1 MARNSGLAGIG
12 TVWAEVVAG
21 LGAKAHEADLEAR
34 FRLAAEGSVQDRIFH
49 LHSGKVKLT
58 RATSMGRDHLL
69 EVLGPTDTFGL
80 NALTDDPA
88 EELDS
93 SNSAQRPA
101 PTAKHP
107 GASGNG
113 NLTGTNS
120 PTSTNSPARQ
130 TAARTWFATATTLE
144 PVHLDWVLVTDARE
158 YLAKHQEL
166 YLELLRALNRQTELL
181 YQRTMALR
189 DVDVPGRIAAALL
202 ELMERFGQ
210 PLEAETANQ
219 PRPIGDS
226 PTGGQMSGQL
236 ARSVAGTSN
245 GNPRESAF
253 PAAGVRLPH
262 GLTQLELGQ
271 MAGASRETANK
282 VLADFIARG
291 WIVQKRRSIIIMN
304 EERLRY
310 RAS

>member
-1 MARNSGLAGIG
+1 MARNSGLAGLG
-12 TVWAEVVAG
+12 AVWAEVVAG
-21 LGAKAHEADLEAR
+21 LGARAREADLDPR

-80 NALTDDPA
+80 NALTDDPV
-88 EELDS
+88 EEFDD
-93 SNSAQRPA
+93 SNSVQRSAAASKQPDD
-101 PTAKHP
+101 
-107 GASGNG
+107 SGNA
-113 NLTGTNS
+113 NPNS
-120 PTSTNSPARQ
+120 THRSAGQ

-158 YLAKHQEL
+158 YLAKHQGL
-166 YLELLRALNRQTELL
+166 HLELLRALNRQTELL

-219 PRPIGDS
+219 PRPTEES
-226 PTGGQMSGQL
+226 PAGGQMSGQM
-236 ARSVAGTSN
+236 AASFAVASS
-245 GNPRESAF
+245 GNPPRAAF
-253 PAAGVRLPH
+253 PVGGVRLPH

>member
-1 MARNSGLAGIG
+1 MARNSGSAGLG
-12 TVWAEVVAG
+12 AVWAEVVAG
-21 LGAKAHEADLEAR
+21 LGAKAHEADLDSR

-88 EELDS
+88 DELDN
-93 SNSAQRPA
+93 SNSAPRPA
-101 PTAKHP
+101 PAAKQP
-107 GASGNG
+107 SESGNG
-113 NLTGTNS
+113 NLT
-120 PTSTNSPARQ
+120 STNSPAAQ

-158 YLAKHQEL
+158 YLAKHREL
-166 YLELLRALNRQTELL
+166 HLELLRALNRQTELL

-219 PRPIGDS
+219 PRPTEES
-226 PTGGQMSGQL
+226 PAGGQMSGQL
-236 ARSVAGTSN
+236 APSSAVASS
-245 GNPRESAF
+245 GNSPQSAF

>member
-1 MARNSGLAGIG
+1 M
-12 TVWAEVVAG
+12 WAEVVAG

-58 RATSMGRDHLL
+58 RATSIGRNHLL
-69 EVLGPTDTFGL
+69 EVLGPTDTIGL

-88 EELDS
+88 DELDS
-93 SNSAQRPA
+93 SNPAQRPA
-101 PTAKHP
+101 LAAKQP

-113 NLTGTNS
+113 NLTS
-120 PTSTNSPARQ
+120 ANSPAQQ

-166 YLELLRALNRQTELL
+166 HLELLRALNRQTELL

-210 PLEAETANQ
+210 PLEAENTNQ
-219 PRPIGDS
+219 PRPTEDS
-226 PTGGQMSGQL
+226 PAGGQMSEQL
-236 ARSVAGTSN
+236 ARSVAGTSD

-291 WIVQKRRSIIIMN
+291 WIVQKRRSIVIMN

>member
-1 MARNSGLAGIG
+1 MARNSGLAGLG
-12 TVWAEVVAG
+12 AVWAEVVAG
-21 LGAKAHEADLEAR
+21 LGAKAHEADLDSR

-101 PTAKHP
+101 PAANQP

-113 NLTGTNS
+113 NLT
-120 PTSTNSPARQ
+120 STNSPAGQ

-158 YLAKHQEL
+158 YLAKHQGL
-166 YLELLRALNRQTELL
+166 HLELLRALNRQTELL

-219 PRPIGDS
+219 PRPTEES
-226 PTGGQMSGQL
+226 PAGGQMSGQMV
-236 ARSVAGTSN
+236 RSAAVTSN

-253 PAAGVRLPH
+253 PAAGVRLAH

>member
-1 MARNSGLAGIG
+1 MAQNSGLAGLG
-12 TVWAEVVAG
+12 AVWAEVVAG
-21 LGAKAHEADLEAR
+21 LGTRAREADLDPR

-80 NALTDDPA
+80 NALTDDPV
-88 EELDS
+88 EEVDDS
-93 SNSAQRPA
+93 DSVQRSAAAAKQPRESGNENPHSTHRPA
-101 PTAKHP
+101 
-107 GASGNG
+107 G
-113 NLTGTNS
+113 
-120 PTSTNSPARQ
+120 Q

-158 YLAKHQEL
+158 YLAKHQGL
-166 YLELLRALNRQTELL
+166 HLELLRALNRQTELL

-219 PRPIGDS
+219 PRPTEES
-226 PTGGQMSGQL
+226 PAGGQMSGQM
-236 ARSVAGTSN
+236 APSSAVTSSRN
-245 GNPRESAF
+245 SPRSAF
-253 PAAGVRLPH
+253 PVGGVRLPH

-291 WIVQKRRSIIIMN
+291 WIIQKRRSIIIMN

>member
-1 MARNSGLAGIG
+1 MARNSGLAGLG
-12 TVWAEVVAG
+12 VVWAEVVAG
-21 LGAKAHEADLEAR
+21 LGARAHEADLDSR

-80 NALTDDPA
+80 NALTDDPV
-88 EELDS
+88 EEFDD
-93 SNSAQRPA
+93 SNSVQRSAAA
-101 PTAKHP
+101 PKQP
-107 GASGNG
+107 DDSGNA
-113 NLTGTNS
+113 NPNS
-120 PTSTNSPARQ
+120 THRSAGQS
-130 TAARTWFATATTLE
+130 AARTWFATATTLE

-158 YLAKHQEL
+158 YLAKHQGL
-166 YLELLRALNRQTELL
+166 HLELLRALNRQTELL

-219 PRPIGDS
+219 PRPTEES
-226 PTGGQMSGQL
+226 LAGGQMSGQM
-236 ARSVAGTSN
+236 APPAAVTSS
-245 GNPRESAF
+245 GNPPRAAF
-253 PAAGVRLPH
+253 PVGGVRLPH

>member
-1 MARNSGLAGIG
+1 MARNSGLAGLG
-12 TVWAEVVAG
+12 AVWAEVVAG
-21 LGAKAHEADLEAR
+21 LGARAHEADLDSR

-80 NALTDDPA
+80 NALTDDPV
-88 EELDS
+88 EEFGD
-93 SNSAQRPA
+93 SNSVQRSAAASKQPDD
-101 PTAKHP
+101 
-107 GASGNG
+107 SGNA
-113 NLTGTNS
+113 NPNS
-120 PTSTNSPARQ
+120 THRSAGQ

-158 YLAKHQEL
+158 YLAKHQGL
-166 YLELLRALNRQTELL
+166 HLELLRALNRQTELL

-210 PLEAETANQ
+210 PLESETANQ
-219 PRPIGDS
+219 PRPTEES
-226 PTGGQMSGQL
+226 PAGGQMSGQM
-236 ARSVAGTSN
+236 APSSAVTSS
-245 GNPRESAF
+245 GNSPRAAF
-253 PAAGVRLPH
+253 PVGGVRLPH

>member
-1 MARNSGLAGIG
+1 MAQNSGLAGLG
-12 TVWAEVVAG
+12 AVWAEVVAG
-21 LGAKAHEADLEAR
+21 LGARAREADLDPR

-58 RATSMGRDHLL
+58 RATTMGRDHLL

-80 NALTDDPA
+80 NALTDNPVEDVD
-88 EELDS
+88 DS
-93 SNSAQRPA
+93 DSVQRSAAAAKQPRESGNENPHSTHRPA
-101 PTAKHP
+101 
-107 GASGNG
+107 G
-113 NLTGTNS
+113 
-120 PTSTNSPARQ
+120 Q

-158 YLAKHQEL
+158 YLAKHQGL
-166 YLELLRALNRQTELL
+166 HLELLRALNRQTELL

-219 PRPIGDS
+219 PRPTEES
-226 PTGGQMSGQL
+226 PAGGQMSGQM
-236 ARSVAGTSN
+236 APSFAVTSS
-245 GNPRESAF
+245 GNSPRSAF
-253 PAAGVRLPH
+253 PVGGVRLPH

-291 WIVQKRRSIIIMN
+291 WIIQKRRSIIIMN

>member
-1 MARNSGLAGIG
+1 MAQNSGLASLGA
-12 TVWAEVVAG
+12 VWAEVVAG
-21 LGAKAHEADLEAR
+21 LGARAREADLDPR

-58 RATSMGRDHLL
+58 RATTMGRDHLL

-80 NALTDDPA
+80 NALTDNPVEDVD
-88 EELDS
+88 DS
-93 SNSAQRPA
+93 DSVQRSAAAAKQPRESGNENPHSTHRPA
-101 PTAKHP
+101 GQP
-107 GASGNG
+107 
-113 NLTGTNS
+113 
-120 PTSTNSPARQ
+120 
-130 TAARTWFATATTLE
+130 AARTWFATATTLE

-158 YLAKHQEL
+158 YLAKHQGL
-166 YLELLRALNRQTELL
+166 HLELLRALNRQTELL

-219 PRPIGDS
+219 PRPTEES
-226 PTGGQMSGQL
+226 PAGGQMSGQM
-236 ARSVAGTSN
+236 APSFAVTSS
-245 GNPRESAF
+245 GNSPRSAF
-253 PAAGVRLPH
+253 PVGGVRLPH

>member
-1 MARNSGLAGIG
+1 MAQNSGLASLGA
-12 TVWAEVVAG
+12 VWAEVVAG
-21 LGAKAHEADLEAR
+21 LGARAREADLDPR

-58 RATSMGRDHLL
+58 RATTMGRDHLL

-80 NALTDDPA
+80 NALTDNPVEDVD
-88 EELDS
+88 DS
-93 SNSAQRPA
+93 DSVQRSAAAAKQPRESGNENPHSTHRPA
-101 PTAKHP
+101 
-107 GASGNG
+107 G
-113 NLTGTNS
+113 
-120 PTSTNSPARQ
+120 Q

-158 YLAKHQEL
+158 YLAKHQGL
-166 YLELLRALNRQTELL
+166 HLELLRALNRQTELL

-219 PRPIGDS
+219 PRPTEES
-226 PTGGQMSGQL
+226 PAGGQMSGQM
-236 ARSVAGTSN
+236 APSFAVTSS
-245 GNPRESAF
+245 GNSPRSAF
-253 PAAGVRLPH
+253 PVGGVRLPH

-291 WIVQKRRSIIIMN
+291 WIIQKRRSIIIMN

>member
-1 MARNSGLAGIG
+1 MAQNSGLAGLG
-12 TVWAEVVAG
+12 AVWAEVVAG
-21 LGAKAHEADLEAR
+21 LGARAREADLDPR

-80 NALTDDPA
+80 NALTDDPV
-88 EELDS
+88 EEFDD
-93 SNSAQRPA
+93 SNSVQRSAAASKQPDD
-101 PTAKHP
+101 
-107 GASGNG
+107 SGNE
-113 NLTGTNS
+113 N
-120 PTSTNSPARQ
+120 PHSTHRSAGQ

-158 YLAKHQEL
+158 YLAKHQGL
-166 YLELLRALNRQTELL
+166 HLELLRALNRQTELL

-219 PRPIGDS
+219 PRPTEES
-226 PTGGQMSGQL
+226 PVGGQMSGQM
-236 ARSVAGTSN
+236 APPAAVTSS
-245 GNPRESAF
+245 GNPPRAAF
-253 PAAGVRLPH
+253 PVGGVRLPH

>member
-1 MARNSGLAGIG
+1 M
-12 TVWAEVVAG
+12 WAEVVAG
-21 LGAKAHEADLEAR
+21 LGTRAREADLDPR

-80 NALTDDPA
+80 NALTDDPV
-88 EELDS
+88 EEFDD
-93 SNSAQRPA
+93 SNSVQRSAAA
-101 PTAKHP
+101 PKQP
-107 GASGNG
+107 DDSGNA
-113 NLTGTNS
+113 NPNS
-120 PTSTNSPARQ
+120 AHRSAGQ

-158 YLAKHQEL
+158 YLAKHQGL
-166 YLELLRALNRQTELL
+166 HLELLRALNRQTELL

-210 PLEAETANQ
+210 PLEAETANE
-219 PRPIGDS
+219 PRPTEES
-226 PTGGQMSGQL
+226 PAGGQMSGQM
-236 ARSVAGTSN
+236 APPAAVASS
-245 GNPRESAF
+245 GNPLRAAF
-253 PAAGVRLPH
+253 PVGGVRLPH

-271 MAGASRETANK
+271 MAGARRETANK

>member
-1 MARNSGLAGIG
+1 MAQNSGLAGLG
-12 TVWAEVVAG
+12 AVWAEVVAG
-21 LGAKAHEADLEAR
+21 LGARAREADLDPR

-80 NALTDDPA
+80 NALTDDPV
-88 EELDS
+88 EEFDD
-93 SNSAQRPA
+93 SNSVQRSAAAPKQPDDSGNENPHSTPRPA
-101 PTAKHP
+101 
-107 GASGNG
+107 G
-113 NLTGTNS
+113 
-120 PTSTNSPARQ
+120 Q

-144 PVHLDWVLVTDARE
+144 PVHLDWVLVTDVRE
-158 YLAKHQEL
+158 YLAKHQGL
-166 YLELLRALNRQTELL
+166 HLELLRALNRQTELL

-219 PRPIGDS
+219 PRPTEES
-226 PTGGQMSGQL
+226 PAGGQMSGQM
-236 ARSVAGTSN
+236 APPAAVTSS
-245 GNPRESAF
+245 GNPPRAAF
-253 PAAGVRLPH
+253 PVGGVRLPH

>member
-1 MARNSGLAGIG
+1 MARNSGLAGLG
-12 TVWAEVVAG
+12 AVWAEVVAG
-21 LGAKAHEADLEAR
+21 LGARAREADLDPR

-80 NALTDDPA
+80 NALTDDPV
-88 EELDS
+88 EEFDD
-93 SNSAQRPA
+93 SNSVQRSAAA
-101 PTAKHP
+101 PKQP
-107 GASGNG
+107 DDSGNA
-113 NLTGTNS
+113 NPNS
-120 PTSTNSPARQ
+120 THRSAGQN
-130 TAARTWFATATTLE
+130 AARTWFATATTLE

-158 YLAKHQEL
+158 YLAKHQGL
-166 YLELLRALNRQTELL
+166 HLELLRALNRQTELL

-219 PRPIGDS
+219 PRPTEES
-226 PTGGQMSGQL
+226 LTGGQMSGQM
-236 ARSVAGTSN
+236 APPAAVTSS
-245 GNPRESAF
+245 GNPPRAAF
-253 PAAGVRLPH
+253 PVGGVRLPH